1 MVLYCRLTGA
11 KRAMIF
17 AVSKINHKVFKV
29 QIQEGD
35 ERWVAG
41 ERQLNELAFKYYL
54 SKAA

>member
-1 MVLYCRLTGA
+1 
-11 KRAMIF
+11 MIF